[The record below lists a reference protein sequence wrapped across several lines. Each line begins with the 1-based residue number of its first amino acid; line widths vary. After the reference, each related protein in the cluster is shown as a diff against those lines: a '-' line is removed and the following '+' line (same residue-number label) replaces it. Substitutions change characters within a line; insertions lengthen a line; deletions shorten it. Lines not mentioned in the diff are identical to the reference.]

1 MNTAFLDCVW
11 IMRLGFHMIG
21 QASLICPLDV
31 HRDWDFLLFTKAE
44 VISTRLSRNS
54 RALTEYVMESCSSQC
69 VENCY
74 PDEPGACVDNG
85 IEGCTHSSSSSG
97 MLHCRP
103 RQISIKDVEGPTTK
117 HTRRRLG

>member
-1 MNTAFLDCVW
+1 MLVTE
-11 IMRLGFHMIG
+11 
-21 QASLICPLDV
+21 
-31 HRDWDFLLFTKAE
+31 AE

-74 PDEPGACVDNG
+74 PEPEACVDNS
-85 IEGCTHSSSSSG
+85 IEGCTHSSRG

-103 RQISIKDVEGPTTK
+103 RQISIKDVEGPTLK